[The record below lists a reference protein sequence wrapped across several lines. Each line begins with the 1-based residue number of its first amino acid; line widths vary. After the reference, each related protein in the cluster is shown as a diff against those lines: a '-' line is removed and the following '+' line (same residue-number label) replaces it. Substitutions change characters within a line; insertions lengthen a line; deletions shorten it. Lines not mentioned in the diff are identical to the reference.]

1 MYFQPEIETMP
12 REELRELQLERM
24 RESLRNAY
32 ENVPLYRERF
42 DAAGVTPDDLESL
55 EDIAKFPFVVKQDM
69 RDNYPFGMFARE
81 NADVAR
87 IHASSG
93 TTGQATVVG
102 HTANDLAN
110 WGDCFARG
118 IAMVGGDENSTIQ
131 VSYGYGLFTGGLG
144 AHAGGEAMGCTVI
157 PTSSGNTKRQVQMLK
172 DCKTDILA
180 CTPSYALLIADT
192 AIEMGYDP
200 ATEFQISGGIF
211 GAEPCSENMRQEIAD
226 KLGIQYCD
234 VYGLSEIMGPGVAME
249 CAERGGLHI
258 AEDQFYCEIIDP
270 ETLEVL
276 PDGEVGELVI
286 TTLTRE
292 CSPMIRYRTRDVTT
306 INAEPCACG
315 RTHRKIG
322 RLLGRTDDMLIIR
335 GVNVFPSQIEQVI
348 TEFPEIATQYQ
359 IILTMNGPL
368 DHVELQVETEPDFP
382 IDEVRRLD
390 GPAQP
395 SGRGPQEQ
403 PAGGRR
409 HQVRG
414 AQDHRALRGQGQA
427 RHRPER
433 GEPVMISQ
441 LTVFLANE
449 KGRLAAACRTL
460 ADADINMKALFIADT
475 ADFGIVRIFC
485 DTPARAVEVLG
496 QAGFRASLTPVIA
509 VSVEDAPGTLADLLG
524 FCQGASMNIEYGY
537 CFCTADGKAVD
548 VLKIE
553 GDGAEAVL
561 AEAGFA
567 VLAPEEVYCVDPA

>member
-1 MYFQPEIETMP
+1 MFFQPEIETMP

-42 DAAGVTPDDLESL
+42 DAAGVTPDDLTSL

-258 AEDQFYCEIIDP
+258 AEDQFYCEIVDP

-335 GVNVFPSQIEQVI
+335 GVNVFPSQIEDVMKTFDQVSSW
-348 TEFPEIATQYQ
+348 YQ
-359 IILTMNGPL
+359 IELTRDGAL
-368 DHVELQVETEPDFP
+368 DIVTLKLEVNPDFDF
-382 IDEVRRLD
+382 DEIGAIERLQK
-390 GPAQP
+390 AI
-395 SGRGPQEQ
+395 REKLK
-403 PAGGRR
+403 A
-409 HQVRG
+409 
-414 AQDHRALRGQGQA
+414 ALSVGINVKLVEPKTIA
-427 RHRPER
+427 RSE
-433 GEPVMISQ
+433 
-441 LTVFLANE
+441 
-449 KGRLAAACRTL
+449 
-460 ADADINMKALFIADT
+460 
-475 ADFGIVRIFC
+475 
-485 DTPARAVEVLG
+485 
-496 QAGFRASLTPVIA
+496 
-509 VSVEDAPGTLADLLG
+509 
-524 FCQGASMNIEYGY
+524 
-537 CFCTADGKAVD
+537 GKAKRVID
-548 VLKIE
+548 LRE
-553 GDGAEAVL
+553 GVH
-561 AEAGFA
+561 
-567 VLAPEEVYCVDPA
+567 

>member
-1 MYFQPEIETMP
+1 MFFQPEIETMP

-42 DAAGVTPDDLESL
+42 DAAGVTPDDLTSL

-172 DCKTDILA
+172 DCKNDILA

-258 AEDQFYCEIIDP
+258 AEDQFYCEIVDP

-382 IDEVRRLD
+382 IDEVRRLED
-390 GPAQP
+390 
-395 SGRGPQEQ
+395 
-403 PAGGRR
+403 
-409 HQVRG
+409 
-414 AQDHRALRGQGQA
+414 LR
-427 RHRPER
+427 
-433 GEPVMISQ
+433 
-441 LTVFLANE
+441 N
-449 KGRLAAACRTL
+449 RLAAAL
-460 ADADINMKALFIADT
+460 KSNLQVAVDIKFVEPKTIA
-475 ADFGIVRIFC
+475 RS
-485 DTPARAVEVLG
+485 E
-496 QAGFRASLTPVIA
+496 
-509 VSVEDAPGTLADLLG
+509 
-524 FCQGASMNIEYGY
+524 
-537 CFCTADGKAVD
+537 GKAKRVID
-548 VLKIE
+548 LRGE
-553 GDGAEAVL
+553 NQ
-561 AEAGFA
+561 
-567 VLAPEEVYCVDPA
+567 

>member
-1 MYFQPEIETMP
+1 MFFQPEIETMP

-42 DAAGVTPDDLESL
+42 DAAGVTPDDLTSL

-335 GVNVFPSQIEQVI
+335 GVNVFPSQIEEVLLKVSGESI
-348 TEFPEIATQYQ
+348 TPNYQ
-359 IILTMNGPL
+359 II
-368 DHVELQVETEPDFP
+368 V
-382 IDEVRRLD
+382 
-390 GPAQP
+390 
-395 SGRGPQEQ
+395 GRENNT
-403 PAGGRR
+403 
-409 HQVRG
+409 
-414 AQDHRALRGQGQA
+414 D
-427 RHRPER
+427 
-433 GEPVMISQ
+433 
-441 LTVFLANE
+441 
-449 KGRLAAACRTL
+449 TL
-460 ADADINMKALFIADT
+460 DINVEMSEQLFSDDI
-475 ADFGIVRIFC
+475 R
-485 DTPARAVEVLG
+485 
-496 QAGFRASLTPVIA
+496 
-509 VSVEDAPGTLADLLG
+509 SVENLERKIVAQLRSMLG
-524 FCQGASMNIEYGY
+524 IGAKVHLVNPKTIARSE
-537 CFCTADGKAVD
+537 GKAQRIID
-548 VLKIE
+548 NRKL
-553 GDGAEAVL
+553 
-561 AEAGFA
+561 
-567 VLAPEEVYCVDPA
+567 